1 MRNAARPCRAKA
13 NAPVPQPTALLERR
27 FGGLVAKI
35 EEGDCVLVLGP
46 RIAAPRAVAGGDVP
60 IDEHLAA
67 RLREDLGDTG
77 TEPMDLRHA
86 IARYQ
91 RERSA
96 SACRSLMQELAAEF
110 DGQTT
115 DLHLDLASLPFRLI
129 LSATPD
135 RMMAQA
141 LRAKGK
147 TGVREACY
155 DYCRGAGND
164 ASLRLPT
171 IDEPI
176 VYSLFGRHDQPE
188 SMVLDDKNLL
198 DYLVKI
204 TRESPALPD
213 EVRATLR
220 APSTVFLF
228 VGFGFTNWWL
238 RLLLK
243 VLDVTGV
250 ENRGLSLALEDES
263 TDKAAAASEH
273 KGFFEPLGIY
283 IQARDWNVLAK
294 DLAARIRPVRLGSPT
309 GLRAPEAATG
319 QAAPGA
325 TGQGCAPATARPLV
339 FLSYASEDV
348 DRVSTLRD
356 VLQRRGVTVWQDKQN
371 LRAGQNWDDQIV
383 RIIRAA
389 DFFVF
394 VQTDKMDERDRQR
407 LNGVYNRELKRAFER
422 LQDLPYGAT
431 YLLHVTMSECR
442 PRPER
447 ELERVHRIAADTEA
461 GCEQLAQAILDAY
474 QEAAAGSGSPAA
486 AAAR

>member
-1 MRNAARPCRAKA
+1 MGNPARPGCVKA
-13 NAPVPQPTALLERR
+13 NATVPQPTALLERR

-115 DLHLDLASLPFRLI
+115 DLHLDLASLPFRLV

-141 LRAKGK
+141 LRTKGK

-155 DYCRGAGND
+155 DYCRGAD

-176 VYSLFGRHDQPE
+176 VYSLFGRHDRPE

-263 TDKAAAASEH
+263 TLKAAAASEH
-273 KGFFEPLGIY
+273 TGFFEPLGIY
-283 IQARDWNVLAK
+283 IRARDWNALAK
-294 DLAARIRPVRLGSPT
+294 ELASRIRPAPLGSST
-309 GLRAPEAATG
+309 GPPVRDAATG
-319 QAAPGA
+319 PAAPGV
-325 TGQGCAPATARPLV
+325 TGRGGVPANARPLV

-356 VLQRRGVTVWQDKQN
+356 VLQRRGVTVWHDKQN

-431 YLLHVTMSECR
+431 YLIHVTMSECR

-474 QEAAAGSGSPAA
+474 QEAAAAV
-486 AAAR
+486 R